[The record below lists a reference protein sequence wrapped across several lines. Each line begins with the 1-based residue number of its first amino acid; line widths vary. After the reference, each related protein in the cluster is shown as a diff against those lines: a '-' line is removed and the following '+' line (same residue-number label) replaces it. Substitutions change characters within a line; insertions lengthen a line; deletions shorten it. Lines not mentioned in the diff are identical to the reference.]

1 MNRSIEF
8 NSEYLD
14 YKDDIFSLIEN
25 FSSSNGHIIKDHR
38 NIIKKFKLGDFEVNI
53 KSFGKPPMF
62 NAFIYSFFRLTK
74 AHRSF
79 DYARK
84 LLKKGIKTPSPICY
98 CEYKSKGILNSS
110 FYVSKQLKFD
120 YPISDVINN
129 VNFPN
134 RVKILND
141 FVLFTFKLHENGINF
156 LDHSPGNTLVKFHNS
171 SPIFYLIDL
180 NRMKFEK
187 MNFTKR
193 IMNFRRLTNDKEV
206 LKIIS
211 KEYARLYNRDFDEVF
226 SLMVKYSNQFLS
238 RRSFR
243 KKLKKILVK

>member
-62 NAFIYSFFRLTK
+62 NAFIYSFFRLSK

-156 LDHSPGNTLVKFHNS
+156 LDHSPGNTLVKLHNS

-187 MNFTKR
+187 MNFTRR

-226 SLMVKYSNQFLS
+226 SGLFWVGKKAIEVLSLWHVNNISN
-238 RRSFR
+238 
-243 KKLKKILVK
+243 

>member
-62 NAFIYSFFRLTK
+62 NAFIYSFFRLSK

-84 LLKKGIKTPSPICY
+84 LLKK
-98 CEYKSKGILNSS
+98 EL
-110 FYVSKQLKFD
+110 
-120 YPISDVINN
+120 
-129 VNFPN
+129 
-134 RVKILND
+134 
-141 FVLFTFKLHENGINF
+141 KLHPQFVIVNI
-156 LDHSPGNTLVKFHNS
+156 
-171 SPIFYLIDL
+171 
-180 NRMKFEK
+180 
-187 MNFTKR
+187 
-193 IMNFRRLTNDKEV
+193 
-206 LKIIS
+206 KIKAS
-211 KEYARLYNRDFDEVF
+211 
-226 SLMVKYSNQFLS
+226 
-238 RRSFR
+238 
-243 KKLKKILVK
+243 